1 MQLPNVCW
9 VVRRRKMNESRLD
22 EDLKALSKRPRP
34 DLPTDFNAKVWSKV
48 QSRETPSRARRE
60 SWLKALLSALGTPQ
74 WAAAGIA
81 FGLLVGWSLGRIT
94 TGSVASPTE
103 SRLAASVTGE
113 VIDMACYFDDGASG
127 PDHAICARMC
137 IASGLPVGLKGKDG
151 KIYVLIGKQVPP
163 SSQPAAKHE
172 SLNAQLAPYAAK
184 IVTVSGTI
192 VRKKGVNVIENAQL
206 VSEEALWQHSPDRVT
221 DLKAHFTHFL

>member
-1 MQLPNVCW
+1 MFAG

-34 DLPTDFNAKVWSKV
+34 DLPTDFNAMVWSKV
-48 QSRETPSRARRE
+48 QSRETPSRGRRE

-81 FGLLVGWSLGRIT
+81 FGLLAGWSLGRIT
-94 TGSVASPTE
+94 TSSVASPTD

-127 PDHAICARMC
+127 PDHAVCARMC

-172 SLNAQLAPYAAK
+172 SLNAQLASYAAK

-192 VRKKGVNVIENAQL
+192 VSKKGVNVIENAQL

-221 DLKAHFTHFL
+221 DLKAYFTHFL

>member
-1 MQLPNVCW
+1 
-9 VVRRRKMNESRLD
+9 MNESRLD